1 MNNSNLSKNTTVEA
15 IRTNEG
21 FIEITSLELLDEMV
35 GGLISPE
42 TALCQLKEEHLNTTK
57 HYSADGIK

>member
-1 MNNSNLSKNTTVEA
+1 MNNSNLTKNTTVEA

-21 FIEITSLELLDEMV
+21 FIEITSLELLDDMV

-42 TALCQLKEEHLNTTK
+42 AALCQLKEDEINTTK
-57 HYSADGIK
+57 YSVTEAI